1 MASGGTVP
9 YPYAGGKLSNDEDGF
24 VGLDVGD
31 PAHALPIRALPG
43 LDWHDIMTHCDD
55 LWLSDFT
62 YRGIRDRLQLED
74 ALPPLPA
81 PSAAFGVGG
90 TSAGAMAPA
99 SPVGA
104 VPGVSGVMAP
114 TGSIHV
120 VATVNLGH
128 ETAQIRF
135 VHPGRGSAMT
145 ASDEAIRNGRAEGLA
160 LELRDADGRT
170 LWGSTAPFVP
180 DVCRDEQDAGRAGIV
195 DATTPALPRV
205 ARVALLHQR
214 KELAS
219 FDVGMPPQPVH
230 DIRPL
235 EAAAGPDPVRGA
247 APADPVLTWADDV
260 RERAA
265 ATGPAPGG
273 SPRLPT
279 YTVQVSTDDRRT
291 WRTIGLGLRQPRV
304 TIDRNLLRGA
314 GSIERP
320 GDVDRWR
327 PLR

>member
-81 PSAAFGVGG
+81 PSAAPGVGG

-170 LWGSTAPFVP
+170 LWESTAPFVP
-180 DVCRDEQDAGRAGIV
+180 DVCRDEQDAGRAG
-195 DATTPALPRV
+195 
-205 ARVALLHQR
+205 
-214 KELAS
+214 
-219 FDVGMPPQPVH
+219 
-230 DIRPL
+230 
-235 EAAAGPDPVRGA
+235 
-247 APADPVLTWADDV
+247 
-260 RERAA
+260 
-265 ATGPAPGG
+265 
-273 SPRLPT
+273 
-279 YTVQVSTDDRRT
+279 DR
-291 WRTIGLGLRQPRV
+291 
-304 TIDRNLLRGA
+304 
-314 GSIERP
+314 
-320 GDVDRWR
+320 
-327 PLR
+327 